1 MFCHRCGVKVVEDAN
16 YCSNCGVSLKEEE
29 PTLLERNRKSTTSR
43 RKRMVPFFLPILTA
57 IVVFASIFAYY
68 SYEKK
73 VNAQVLAWKETSE
86 SLALDGDY
94 GRAKTYLKDALE
106 KRPNYFVLRNNL
118 EVVTL
123 VEEYEE
129 ELQKVA
135 SLLAER
141 DFEEAEKK
149 LQKMREGMINI
160 QGPLADK
167 IKSEI
172 NSLEGSIKIAKIV
185 MDLEKLTTVDELAKQ
200 LQILSSIPSEDGKVV
215 KEQIMNRIVQLS
227 IEDAEKELENRQF
240 TRALAIADRGLQ
252 YALNDERLL
261 AFKEKVQLDQQAFEQ
276 AEIERIERA
285 KEAAAQEELKNRTAA
300 VEVVSFEAEMDEFK
314 GLVVSGEIKNVA
326 TADISSITV
335 SYKILDKNRKEIEE
349 RSTTVFPY
357 TLSPGETGKFEDYYF
372 DVDDEVT
379 VEIDNITWFVE

>member
-135 SLLAER
+135 SLLEER

>member
-16 YCSNCGVSLKEEE
+16 YCSNCGVSLKEE

-94 GRAKTYLKDALE
+94 DRAKTYLKDALE

-118 EVVTL
+118 EVVSI

-135 SLLAER
+135 SLLEER

-149 LQKMREGMINI
+149 LQKMREGMNNI

>member
-94 GRAKTYLKDALE
+94 DRAKTYLKDALE

-118 EVVTL
+118 EVVTI

-135 SLLAER
+135 SLLEER

-149 LQKMREGMINI
+149 LQKMREGMNNI